1 MPARRP
7 RIPLPARQ
15 QYSLNRSL
23 FYAVIVKIGYCSAV
37 AGVFTN
43 FPIKSQRARA
53 GESFPYIAADEYE
66 MAFGKRGER
75 RVFLTAYTQST
86 GEFVRTLA
94 RHWRL
99 LAALAKRDLSDEYVT
114 HGLSMSWTVI
124 HPLAVMLV
132 YLFVFTKVFPSRIAP
147 PPGAATDAVDYLLSG
162 LIPWLTLSQV
172 MGRSAGSVVGNASI
186 VKQMAFPLELL
197 PIKTLAGP
205 LVFGGTSLAF
215 LIVYGLWI
223 TDGAILP
230 AYLLG
235 LLPLVLLTLLMLAG
249 ISLVLACAQVFM
261 RDLKEF
267 ITIFLSIGL
276 FTHPVLYFPDA
287 IPAAVRPIVYLS
299 PFSYLLFCWQDVMF
313 YGGIQRPWAWLITA
327 TFAVVLFA
335 LGARLFVVSK
345 SHFGDFL

>member
-1 MPARRP
+1 LASEED
-7 RIPLPARQ
+7 Q
-15 QYSLNRSL
+15 H
-23 FYAVIVKIGYCSAV
+23 
-37 AGVFTN
+37 
-43 FPIKSQRARA
+43 
-53 GESFPYIAADEYE
+53 
-66 MAFGKRGER
+66 
-75 RVFLTAYTQST
+75 VFLTAYARST
-86 GEFVRTLA
+86 GEFVRTLVH
-94 RHWRL
+94 HWRL

-114 HGLSMSWTVI
+114 HSLSMSWTVI
-124 HPLAVMLV
+124 HPLALMLV
-132 YLFVFTKVFPSRIAP
+132 YLFVFTMIFPSRIAA
-147 PPGAATDAVDYLLSG
+147 PPGAATNAVDYLLSG

-172 MGRSAGSVVGNASI
+172 MSRSAGSVVSNASI

-215 LIVYGLWI
+215 LLVYGLWI
-223 TDGAILP
+223 TGGAILP

-235 LLPLVLLTLLMLAG
+235 LLPLIFLTILVLAG

-276 FTHPVLYFPDA
+276 FTHPILYFPDA
-287 IPAAVRPIVYLS
+287 FPAAVRPIVYIS
-299 PFSYLLFCWQDVMF
+299 PFSYLLFCWQDILF
-313 YGGIQRPWAWLITA
+313 YGGIERPWAWFITA
-327 TFAVVLFA
+327 TFAVALFG